1 MESFL
6 DPQKFE
12 KGPRRAIARLSL
24 YLFLLLKNKKG
35 KCK

>member
-12 KGPRRAIARLSL
+12 KGLRQAIELGSL
-24 YLFLLLKNKKG
+24 YLILLLKNKKI